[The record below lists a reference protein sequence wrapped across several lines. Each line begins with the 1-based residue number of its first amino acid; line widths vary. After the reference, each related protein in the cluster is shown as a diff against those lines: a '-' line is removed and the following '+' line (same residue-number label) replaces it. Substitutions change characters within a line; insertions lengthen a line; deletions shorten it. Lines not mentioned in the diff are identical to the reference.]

1 MYNKKH
7 HLISE
12 IQTKIM
18 NVQSL
23 EFLAHKL
30 LSVNLVFAKY
40 SKNVTLFHILLSR
53 NTEKVAE
60 GYIFKIIQSFQSMT

>member
-1 MYNKKH
+1 
-7 HLISE
+7 
-12 IQTKIM
+12 M

-53 NTEKVAE
+53 NTEKLAE
-60 GYIFKIIQSFQSMT
+60 GFKIIQSFQRMT